1 METFGGYKT
10 EAKEGM
16 EIWSRL
22 ALRNTVKQ
30 EYIRDRNENV
40 FARPIG
46 LPQWTGPMDYA
57 KMLKLWFRAGDLDLP
72 ERKKGYTSRKEEG
85 KYAQMCPCGKANESR
100 TDVVGQCEVCKEE
113 RDVLE

>member
-16 EIWSRL
+16 ETWSRL

-72 ERKKGYTSRKEEG
+72 ERRKGYTSSLEEEDED
-85 KYAQMCPCGKANESR
+85 AQMCPCGRAVYSVEL
-100 TDVVGQCEVCKEE
+100 T
-113 RDVLE
+113 